1 MSSTNAAGIGGRIA
15 RYRAALELA
24 PAKARALPDEL
35 TRLDAIRRKLWAVPV
50 DMSGINAV
58 ILDADPAQFE
68 AALDEAAAEHARRR
82 VAEAAIKAGAGA
94 AIEQRVTKALARFL
108 PELVLRVRPVFDA
121 AAADLERVAP
131 ELPAGDAFA
140 DPAAVLASGREHE
153 HRTALQAMAAL
164 TTLAAVHEVPAQRLR
179 GSAVWAMV
187 APPAGVGP
195 VVIHARTRVNVDP
208 EAAERAGTVSNLLRA
223 YTADPRAAMVD
234 TARGVYPG
242 CRFDLAANVDEL
254 SARIDAAE
262 GAHRTRVATPDELPR
277 VESPDTLGARRI
289 LQKWAASVGT
299 DA

>member
-1 MSSTNAAGIGGRIA
+1 MSKPHAAGIGGRIA
-15 RYRAALELA
+15 RYEAALALA
-24 PAKARALPDEL
+24 PAKARKLPAEL
-35 TRLDAIRRKLWAVPV
+35 TRLAAIRDRLWQVPT

-58 ILDADPAQFE
+58 ILDADPERFE

-94 AIEQRVTKALARFL
+94 AIEQRTKRALDAFM
-108 PELVLRVRPVFDA
+108 PEVIERVRPAFDE

-153 HRTALQAMAAL
+153 HRTALQALATL
-164 TTLAAVHEVPAQRLR
+164 TTIAAVHEVPAQRLR
-179 GSAVWAMV
+179 GSAVWALV

-195 VVIHARTRVNVDP
+195 IAVHPRSRQHVDP
-208 EAAERAGTVSNLLRA
+208 EAAERAGTVSNLMRA
-223 YTADPRAAMVD
+223 YTADPRAALVD
-234 TARGVYPG
+234 TARGAYPG

-254 SARIDAAE
+254 EQRIDAAE
-262 GAHRTRVATPDELPR
+262 GAHRTRVATADELPR
-277 VESPDTLGARRI
+277 VESPDTLGARRM
-289 LQKWAASVGT
+289 LQEWAASVGT

>member
-1 MSSTNAAGIGGRIA
+1 MNDTRAAGTGGTLA
-15 RYRAALELA
+15 RYRAALEHA
-24 PAKARALPDEL
+24 PKTKRALPAEL
-35 TRLDAIRRKLWAVPV
+35 TRLDAIRRKLWSVPT
-50 DMSGINAV
+50 DMSGITAV
-58 ILDADPAQFE
+58 ILDADPEQFSD
-68 AALDEAAAEHARRR
+68 ALDEAAAEHARRR

-94 AIEQRVTKALARFL
+94 AIEQRVTKALRRFL
-108 PELVLRVRPVFDA
+108 PELIERVRPAFDE

-153 HRTALQAMAAL
+153 HRTALQALATL
-164 TTLAAVHEVPAQRLR
+164 TTIAAVHEVPAQRLR

-195 VVIHARTRVNVDP
+195 VALHPRSRVNVDP
-208 EAAERAGTVSNLLRA
+208 EAAERAGIVSNLMRA

-234 TARGVYPG
+234 TARGAYPG

-277 VESPDTLGARRI
+277 VESPDTLGARRM
-289 LQKWAASVGT
+289 LQAWAASIGA